1 MEAKW
6 FNVYGLI
13 FVAVILIPNVIFA
26 MKCRDGFVNKWNNRL
41 VEALEQIGRFGCFFL
56 MIVNIVP
63 LCGGFWSAAAKTA
76 YCAASAGL
84 TALYLFGWIVF
95 WREDSMAKALLLS
108 ILPSLL
114 FLESGVLMRNYPLI
128 LAAVIFAPCH
138 ILISAKNAARK
149 AGKK

>member
-1 MEAKW
+1 MRW
-6 FNVYGLI
+6 FNGWGLLWI
-13 FVAVILIPNVIFA
+13 AAIMLPNIVFA
-26 MKCRDGFVNKWNNRL
+26 LTHKDGFENLWQNRA
-41 VEALEQIGRFGCFFL
+41 VEVLEQIGRFGCFFL

-63 LCGGFWSAAAKTA
+63 LCGGFWSADAKTA

-84 TALYLFGWIVF
+84 AALYLFGWIVF
-95 WREDSMAKALLLS
+95 WREDSMAKALTLS

>member
-1 MEAKW
+1 MRW
-6 FNVYGLI
+6 FNGWGLLWI
-13 FVAVILIPNVIFA
+13 ATIMLPNIVFA
-26 MKCRDGFVNKWNNRL
+26 LTHKDGFENLWQNRA
-41 VEALEQIGRFGCFFL
+41 VEVLEQIGRFGCFFL

>member
-1 MEAKW
+1 MRW
-6 FNVYGLI
+6 FNGWG
-13 FVAVILIPNVIFA
+13 ILWIATIMLPNIVFA
-26 MKCRDGFVNKWNNRL
+26 LTHKGGFENLWQNRA

-84 TALYLFGWIVF
+84 AALYLFGWIVF
-95 WREDSMAKALLLS
+95 WREDSMAKALTLS

-138 ILISAKNAARK
+138 ILISAKNAVRK
-149 AGKK
+149 AKKK

>member
-1 MEAKW
+1 MRW
-6 FNVYGLI
+6 FNGWGLLWI
-13 FVAVILIPNVIFA
+13 ATIMLPNIVFA
-26 MKCRDGFVNKWNNRL
+26 LTHKDGFENLWQNRA
-41 VEALEQIGRFGCFFL
+41 VEVLEQIGRFGCFFL

-63 LCGGFWSAAAKTA
+63 LCGGFWSADAKTA
-76 YCAASAGL
+76 YCVASAGL

-95 WREDSMAKALLLS
+95 WREDSMAKALTLS

>member
-1 MEAKW
+1 MRW
-6 FNVYGLI
+6 FNGWGLLWI
-13 FVAVILIPNVIFA
+13 ATIMLPNIVFA
-26 MKCRDGFVNKWNNRL
+26 LTHKDGFENLWQNRA

-63 LCGGFWSAAAKTA
+63 LCGGFWSADAKTA
-76 YCAASAGL
+76 YCAVSAGL
-84 TALYLFGWIVF
+84 AALYLFGWIVF
-95 WREDSMAKALLLS
+95 WREDSMAKALTLS

>member
-1 MEAKW
+1 MRW
-6 FNVYGLI
+6 FNGWGLLWI
-13 FVAVILIPNVIFA
+13 AAIMLPNIVFA
-26 MKCRDGFVNKWNNRL
+26 LTHKDGFENLWQNRA
-41 VEALEQIGRFGCFFL
+41 VEVLEQIGRFGCFFL

-63 LCGGFWSAAAKTA
+63 LCGGVWSTDAKTA

-95 WREDSMAKALLLS
+95 WREDSMAKALTLS

>member
-1 MEAKW
+1 MRW
-6 FNVYGLI
+6 FNGWG
-13 FVAVILIPNVIFA
+13 ILWIATIMLPNIVFA
-26 MKCRDGFVNKWNNRL
+26 LTHKGGFENLWQNRA

-84 TALYLFGWIVF
+84 AALYLFGWIVF
-95 WREDSMAKALLLS
+95 WREDSMAKALTLS
-108 ILPSLL
+108 LLPSLL

-138 ILISAKNAARK
+138 ILISAKNAVRK
-149 AGKK
+149 AKKK